1 MRTRCWRFDFACWLT
16 IAAEVDDDELDDREA
31 CGLTTAA
38 EVDDDELDD
47 REVDAG
53 VAGREPLGA
62 LFAM

>member
-1 MRTRCWRFDFACWLT
+1 MRTRCCRFDWVRGFT
-16 IAAEVDDDELDDREA
+16 TAAEVDDDELDDREA

-53 VAGREPLGA
+53 VAGRDPLGA
-62 LFAM
+62 LFVA